1 MRVTAAA
8 LVGVLLLVAPASA
21 RPGGGAVRADLPMPT
36 ASPDEVRARAD
47 EILSGPEYQVP
58 PKSLVD
64 QFLDWLTERLRG
76 LTGSGGGVN
85 TVIAWVG
92 LAAIVGGLVFLV
104 IRLTRSARP
113 EPRQEID
120 ILVDV
125 ARSSDEWR
133 EEAERLEAR
142 GEWKLALRARYR
154 SLIGELIRREK
165 VRDVPGRTTGEYRR
179 DVGATLPAA
188 AAPFDGASELFEEAW
203 YGDRPT
209 GAPENARFRTLA
221 GQVLEKVGR
230 S

>member
-1 MRVTAAA
+1 MRTAIVAVT
-8 LVGVLLLVAPASA
+8 VVFLLVAPASA
-21 RPGGGAVRADLPMPT
+21 RAGGPPVRADLPMPT
-36 ASPDEVRARAD
+36 ASPDQVRAKAD
-47 EILSGPEYQVP
+47 EILARPEYQVP

-64 QFLDWLTERLRG
+64 QFLDWLAERLRG
-76 LTGSGGGVN
+76 LTGSGGGAN

-92 LAAIVGGLVFLV
+92 LAIIVGGLAFLV
-104 IRLTRSARP
+104 YRLTRSTRP
-113 EPRQEID
+113 ESRQEID

-179 DVGATLPAA
+179 DVDATVPGAAD
-188 AAPFDGASELFEEAW
+188 PFDSASELFEEAW

-209 GAPENARFRTLA
+209 GAPENARFRSLA